1 METERLLLMLEGKD
15 CREGRRVELA
25 LALGLVRDEDCCML
39 LLLASVS
46 ICATTASVASS
57 VGG

>member
-1 METERLLLMLEGKD
+1 MLEGKD

-39 LLLASVS
+39 LLLLASVS
-46 ICATTASVASS
+46 ICATALVARSVAD
-57 VGG
+57 

>member
-1 METERLLLMLEGKD
+1 MLEGKD

-25 LALGLVRDEDCCML
+25 LALGLVRDEDCCCMLL

-46 ICATTASVASS
+46 ICATALVAKSVAD
-57 VGG
+57 

>member
-1 METERLLLMLEGKD
+1 LEGKD

-57 VGG
+57 VGD

>member
-1 METERLLLMLEGKD
+1 MLEGKD
-15 CREGRRVELA
+15 CREGRRV

-57 VGG
+57 VGD